1 MDCFH
6 GSIGDVEAERRLR
19 EQRLDSSYLFR
30 ESVVESGLF
39 ILSHI
44 NNERVKHVIVPS
56 EAKCYDDCILDME
69 HLVGKLNAPLVNPVP
84 PPSEVFNYWRPG
96 WRVDEQKCPVCSL
109 DFEDKAKQRRH
120 LQVHKLTECSKCHKY
135 EPTMYEFGQAAVR
148 GIVACVGTPT
158 ENACDFLDFILNPGM
173 RELRSYLKGT
183 KDFLIWIEKLKVQ
196 YPDLPPLLSFL
207 TIDYTAMYPT

>member
-30 ESVVESGLF
+30 ESAVESGLF

-96 WRVDEQKCPVCSL
+96 WRVDELKCPVCSL
-109 DFEDKAKQRRH
+109 DFEDKTKQRRH

-135 EPTMYEFGQAAVR
+135 EPTNSISNHLKVKCGGAPELL
-148 GIVACVGTPT
+148 
-158 ENACDFLDFILNPGM
+158 ACDHPSCDYRTVYQNAMNRHKVLLRAALIFYLDTFLSILIS
-173 RELRSYLKGT
+173 SYL
-183 KDFLIWIEKLKVQ
+183 FFSI
-196 YPDLPPLLSFL
+196 LS
-207 TIDYTAMYPT
+207 IQGVP